1 MLDRL
6 ETDDLA
12 LAAVFGA
19 VSVPW
24 TYGFLALDVPLWPAF
39 VASATYYAAG
49 GGRDGL
55 VRGYASNLAGILYA
69 AATLWIAGALGG
81 GTPVLAVV
89 VGGFMFLASLHAAVP
104 PLSFLPGG
112 FFGYATAFSV
122 HEAGR
127 TVLVP
132 GLAGETAATAI
143 AMLVGA
149 LIGIGTD
156 AASDRL
162 G

>member
-1 MLDRL
+1 MIGRP
-6 ETDDLA
+6 ERDDVVLA
-12 LAAVFGA
+12 VVFGA
-19 VSVPW
+19 VSMPW
-24 TYGFLALDVPLWPAF
+24 TYAFLALGVPLWPAF
-39 VASATYYAAG
+39 VASATYCAAG
-49 GGRDGL
+49 GGREGL

-69 AATLWIAGALGG
+69 AATLWIAAAVGG
-81 GTPVLAVV
+81 GPVVLAVV
-89 VGGFMFLASLHAAVP
+89 VGAFMLLASLHAAVP
-104 PLSFLPGG
+104 LLSFLPGG

-127 TVLVP
+127 TVLLP
-132 GLAGETAATAI
+132 GLAGETVATAL